1 MPCPVAISVPSGTAP
16 ISCASSTMCP
26 GLNANYLGGLQASDF
41 LNLSSAAQMKVGDF
55 TSNGNITA
63 VGNLKGTHLIEQVVT
78 WTPTG
83 VGWYRLV
90 VSTTSTSGRIVI
102 RGNYDGAYADV
113 DFDFVV
119 NGYSQGCSIQ
129 QTNYNGYAGGIITQA
144 RASSDGFAN
153 VYLDIYVRTA
163 TSPGPLTIYGYGPQL
178 FGFGSPTTPAVAGST
193 DVATINFGQGFVCAG
208 AIYARTL
215 QSTVPTGIA
224 PFSVNSTTVVG
235 NLQAQFAQYLYGGAP
250 GGLPYQT
257 AANTTAF
264 LSIGATGFIC
274 VSTGTTP
281 SWVDPSSISVGSS
294 TISLSSLTASN
305 LAGGLAGSVPYQS
318 TAGVTTFIGLGTQ
331 GYHFTS
337 NGSTG
342 PLWEKEKS
350 TALLGDGYATTFVVA
365 HGITRGGLATTDVIY
380 QLIRVSD
387 GAIGNYASSVTS
399 TLVSGV
405 PKLTLT
411 FAVAPTTNQ
420 YRLVVLG

>member
-1 MPCPVAISVPSGTAP
+1 
-16 ISCASSTMCP
+16 MCP

-41 LNLSSAAQMKVGDF
+41 LNLSSAAQTKIGDF

-63 VGNLKGTHLIEQVVT
+63 IGNLKGTHLIEQST
-78 WTPTG
+78 TFTPSG
-83 VGWYRLV
+83 VGWYRIV
-90 VSTTSTSGRIVI
+90 TSTTSTAGRII
-102 RGNYDGAYADV
+102 LRGSYDNGYADV
-113 DFDFVV
+113 DFFFVS
-119 NGYSQGCSIQ
+119 NGFSGGGSIQ
-129 QTNYNGYAGGIITQA
+129 QINATGYNSLITAA
-144 RASSDGFAN
+144 RVSSDGGAN
-153 VYLDIYVRTA
+153 IYLDIYVGSATA
-163 TSPGPLTIYGYGPQL
+163 PTALTIYGYGPQL
-178 FGFGSPTTPAVAGST
+178 FGFLSTPVSGATPGSADAVT
-193 DVATINFGQGFVCAG
+193 LNFSKGIGCSGNIF
-208 AIYARTL
+208 ARTF
-215 QSTVPTGIA
+215 QSLVPTGIA
-224 PFSVNSTTVVG
+224 PLVVASTTVVG

-264 LSIGATGFIC
+264 LSIGAAGFIC
-274 VSTGTTP
+274 VSNGSIP
-281 SWVDPSSISVGSS
+281 GWVDPASIAVGSS
-294 TISLSSLTASN
+294 TISLSSLTAYN

-318 TAGVTTFIGLGTQ
+318 AAGVTTFIGLGTQ

-337 NGSTG
+337 DGSTG